1 MKQLLFL
8 TLFLSI
14 QAVAQVRLPN
24 NEAGQVQYQ
33 EIIKVPN
40 PKTPARQL
48 MEQFHEWA
56 DAYYAS
62 DPTAEQQYDQE
73 HNVLFVK
80 SMYKIHEQ
88 NIRYTL
94 TIEAKYGRYRAT
106 LTDLIAE
113 SNGLSTPIRPTS
125 STVAEMER
133 SAGGKNTPKK
143 VIEQTVQQ
151 QTELYQE
158 IDQACRET
166 LANLREVMLA
176 RKGKE

>member
-1 MKQLLFL
+1 MKYLLIL
-8 TLFLSI
+8 ALCASI

-62 DPTAEQQYDQE
+62 DLTAEQQYDQE
-73 HNVLFVK
+73 HNILFVK
-80 SMYKIHEQ
+80 SMYKIHDQ
-88 NIRYTL
+88 TVRYTL
-94 TIEAKYGRYRAT
+94 TLEAKYGRYRAT

-113 SNGLSTPIRPTS
+113 SNGLSAPIRATS

-133 SAGGKNTPKK
+133 SAAGKTTPKK
-143 VIEQTVQQ
+143 VIEQTVQR

-158 IDQACRET
+158 IDKACRET
-166 LANLREVMLA
+166 LANLREAMLTEM
-176 RKGKE
+176 KK

>member
-1 MKQLLFL
+1 MKYLLIL
-8 TLFLSI
+8 TLCVCI
-14 QAVAQVRLPN
+14 RAVAVAQVRLPN

-73 HNVLFVK
+73 HNILFVK
-80 SMYKIHEQ
+80 SMYKMNEQ
-88 NIRYTL
+88 RIRYTL
-94 TIEAKYGRYRAT
+94 TLEAKYGRYRAT

-113 SNGLSTPIRPTS
+113 SNGLNTPIRATS
-125 STVAEMER
+125 TTVSEMEH
-133 SAGGKNTPKK
+133 SAAGKTTTRK

-158 IDQACRET
+158 IDKACRET
-166 LANLREVMLA
+166 LASLREAMLTE
-176 RKGKE
+176 KK